1 MKKFFARLFK
11 WIAYTVAGVVILL
24 AIGVGLLRLFL
35 PRLPE
40 YQEQIKVWA
49 GDAIGVDVEFSGMDA
64 RWGLSGPEL
73 EFLDAELIRRD
84 NDARIIAAQEVSIS
98 IALIRLVVDRTVAI
112 DRVVVRESAIEV
124 RQLESGGFWIQG
136 DEISAL
142 LPEREGQAMPAGGE
156 MELIGEDIEVRFIQ
170 PGDER
175 PKLFDVSRVNLR
187 NDSQRIALSAFVR
200 LPETLGDDI
209 SISATYLKML
219 PEDER
224 FWDLQAQLSE
234 LELPGVS
241 ALARRPGLTIDSGR
255 GDFDVSMALA
265 SDGIRSA
272 AINMDVE
279 DVSKD
284 GSSPVS
290 VESRLEFSRDDDG
303 WLLAGNRLR
312 LGTSD
317 GEWPETSF
325 RIDVGL
331 DADDAVVSLDAQ
343 ADYLNLADL
352 ALFTPLF
359 DETNRERMTALAPT
373 GELRELD
380 ARITGIGTERVRY
393 SLSVDMERIG
403 IEDYNTLPGVRGF
416 SGRIRADESG
426 GRLELTSDD
435 VQLMLYEYLN
445 LPVELDELRGTVIWR
460 TSGEQTTVLS
470 DNISIRNRD
479 LTAETN
485 VQLTIEGDNAPVI
498 DLASRWTVVDLGSAK
513 RYIPE
518 KKLHP
523 NLYSW
528 FQNALLSGRID
539 NGRTRLY
546 GPLDKYPFDNGEGRF
561 LLEATVEDSLFKY
574 LRQWPTSEIRSM
586 DVILENTRLFTD
598 KNLSYAEGLETRNAR
613 VEIADLREPVLR
625 IEGVSAGDMASLIQF
640 SRNSPIDQLLGGRLD
655 SVSVS
660 GTATADLD
668 LTVPLK
674 QWREFEFTA
683 GVNTSNAS
691 LVIDGLK
698 PAITDINGRVVIEKQ
713 SISADG
719 LTATFLGDAIGV
731 NLKRA
736 AADMQGYQVI
746 ATVDGRTSAEAVA
759 EGFGLPIEGLASG
772 AADYTATLLFPSG
785 GDPDNPLAIGIAS
798 KMDGVAIALP
808 EPFGKAAD
816 EVEPMQGDIRIRPTG
831 ITTTGRTADL
841 AWYLNFLSE
850 GGLDFDRGT
859 LLMGGD
865 AAATEPETRGLHIR
879 GDVSRFDLDEWLAL
893 SSDTEADTGVVDR
906 IRSAEVTVADLS
918 LLGQRY
924 DSHWLR
930 MDRSARDW
938 QLQVRGDSVE
948 GNITLPYQF
957 TADTTLELDMQRL
970 LLPGDATE
978 DDGDEALVAEETVEA
993 PQVDPRRLPSITL
1006 RAEEFALGE
1015 RFLGRVEA
1023 DIVRTDEGLV
1033 AERFVANDQSFEI
1046 IGTGSWLADSDDPT
1060 GYKTSAIGGLKSTD
1074 IKSTMSRLNYQPG
1087 INGKDLSVIS
1097 DVTWS
1102 GGPTTEFLQTLNG
1115 EVQVRFGPGQ
1125 LDDIDPGA
1133 GRVFGLM
1140 SVVALPRRL
1149 SLDFSDVFQRGF
1161 GFDKIEGTFRIVDG
1175 DTFTCNL
1182 SLEGPAAAIG
1192 IVGRAGLVSED
1203 YEQSAIVSANFGN
1216 ALPIGAAVIAG
1227 PQAAVAALIF
1237 SQIFKKPLEELSQV
1251 YYDIDGSWAQPNMT
1265 SSGAES
1271 FANKGRLAGC
1281 VNGESQP

>member
-1 MKKFFARLFK
+1 MKTFFARLFK

-40 YQEQIKVWA
+40 YQDQIKAWA

-73 EFLDAELIRRD
+73 EFLNAELIRRD
-84 NDARIIAAQEVSIS
+84 NDARIIAAEEVSIS

-124 RQLESGGFWIQG
+124 RQLESGGFWVQG
-136 DEISAL
+136 DEVSAL
-142 LPEREGQAMPAGGE
+142 LPQREGQAMPAGGE
-156 MELIGEDIEVRFIQ
+156 IELIGEDIELRFIQ

-175 PKLFDVSRVNLR
+175 PKLFDVARFNLTSDEQRV
-187 NDSQRIALSAFVR
+187 ALGAFVR
-200 LPETLGDDI
+200 LPDSLGDDV
-209 SISATYLKML
+209 SVSATYLKML
-219 PEDER
+219 PEEER
-224 FWDLQAQLSE
+224 FWDLQAQFSE
-234 LELPGVS
+234 LQLPGVA
-241 ALARRPGLTIDSGR
+241 ALARRPGLTVDSGQ

-265 SDGIRSA
+265 TDGVRSVA
-272 AINMDVE
+272 VDMDVE

-284 GSSPVS
+284 GSLPVS
-290 VESRLEFSRDDDG
+290 LQSRLEYSRNDDG
-303 WLLAGNRLR
+303 WLLAGSRLR
-312 LGTSD
+312 LGTSS
-317 GEWPETSF
+317 GAWPETSF
-325 RIDVGL
+325 RLDTGL
-331 DADDAVVSLDAQ
+331 DADGKVASLDAQ

-359 DETNRERMTALAPT
+359 DETNRARMLAFAPT
-373 GELRELD
+373 GELRALD
-380 ARITGIGTERVRY
+380 ATITGIGSEQLRY
-393 SLSVDMERIG
+393 SLSVDMERVSVASV
-403 IEDYNTLPGVRGF
+403 DTLPGISGF

-426 GRLELTSDD
+426 GRLELLSSD

-445 LPVELDELRGTVIWR
+445 VPVDLDELRGTVIWR
-460 TSGEQTTVLS
+460 TSGDLTTVLS
-470 DNISIRNRD
+470 DNIAIRNRD
-479 LTAETN
+479 ITAETN
-485 VQLTIEGDNAPVI
+485 VQLTIDGDNAPVI

-523 NLYSW
+523 NLYNW

-574 LRQWPTSEIRSM
+574 LRQWPTSEIRRM
-586 DVILENTRLFTD
+586 DVILENTRLFTE
-598 KNLSYAEGLETRNAR
+598 KNLSYAEGLETRDAR

-625 IEGVSAGDMASLIQF
+625 IEGVTTGDMASLVQF
-640 SRNSPIDQLLGGRLD
+640 SRNSPIDRLLGGRLE

-660 GTATADLD
+660 GTASADLD

-683 GVNTSNAS
+683 GVNASEAS
-691 LVIDGLK
+691 LIVDGLK
-698 PAITDINGRVVIEKQ
+698 PPITDINGRVVIEKAT
-713 SISADG
+713 IAAED
-719 LTATFLGDAIGV
+719 LTASFLGDTIGV

-759 EGFGLPIEGLASG
+759 EGFGLPIEGLATG
-772 AADYTATLLFPSG
+772 ASDYTATLLFPSG
-785 GDPDNPLAIGIAS
+785 GEQPNPLAIGIAS

-808 EPFGKAAD
+808 EPFGKSAD
-816 EVEPMQGDIRIRPTG
+816 EVEPIQGDIRIRSTG
-831 ITTTGRTADL
+831 ISTTGRTADL
-841 AWYLNFLSE
+841 SWYMNFLSE

-859 LLMGGD
+859 LLMGSD
-865 AAATEPETRGLHIR
+865 AAASEPETRGLHIR

-893 SSDTEADTGVVDR
+893 SSGTEADTDVVGR

-924 DSHWLR
+924 ENHWLR

-957 TADTTLELDMQRL
+957 SADTTLTLEMQRL
-970 LLPGDATE
+970 LLPGDDSDADAGEEGVDATE
-978 DDGDEALVAEETVEA
+978 AS
-993 PQVDPRRLPSITL
+993 QVDPRRLPSISL
-1006 RAEEFALGE
+1006 RADEFALGE
-1015 RFLGRVEA
+1015 RYLGRVEA
-1023 DIVRTDEGLV
+1023 DIVRTDAGLV
-1033 AERFVANDQSFEI
+1033 AERFIATDPSFEI
-1046 IGTGSWLADSDDPT
+1046 VGTGSWLADSSDPT
-1060 GYKTSAIGGLKSTD
+1060 GYKVSAIGGLQSTD
-1074 IKSTMSRLNYQPG
+1074 IKSTMQRLNYQPG
-1087 INGKDLSVIS
+1087 INGEDLSVVS
-1097 DVTWS
+1097 DVSWS
-1102 GGPTTEFLQTLNG
+1102 GGPSNAFLATLNG

-1161 GFDKIEGTFRIVDG
+1161 GFDQIEGTFRIVDG
-1175 DTFTCNL
+1175 DTYTCNL

-1192 IVGRAGLVSED
+1192 IVGRAGLVAED

-1251 YYDIDGSWAQPNMT
+1251 YYDIDGSWAEPNMV

-1271 FANKGRLAGC
+1271 FADKGRLAGC